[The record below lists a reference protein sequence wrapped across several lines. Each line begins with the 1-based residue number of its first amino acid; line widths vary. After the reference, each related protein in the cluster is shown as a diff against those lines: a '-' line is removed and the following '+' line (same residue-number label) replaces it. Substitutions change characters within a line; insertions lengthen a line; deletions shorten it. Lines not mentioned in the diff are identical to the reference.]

1 MDSFIYPLQS
11 KSMVYVSSLLILK
24 LKMRVINQNISK
36 AYDQALKFASM
47 HYENFPVGSLLL
59 PKTLR
64 KHVAIIYWFARTA
77 DDIADEGS
85 IAETERLKN
94 LNDFEKSF
102 TELLNNKFHS
112 PFEEALYH
120 TITEKSLTAQ
130 LFYDL
135 LKAFKQD
142 VVKKSY
148 KDFDEVLDYCKYSA
162 NPIGRLMLELF
173 GLRNEQAFAYSD
185 KVCTALQLTNFYQDI
200 EIDYAK
206 GRIYIAKNEME
217 MFNVSENHFAESIND
232 SNFARLLEHNLN
244 RTQLMF
250 KEGWKILNY
259 LKGRFRYEIKWTI
272 LGGELILSKIRK
284 NGYKIFN
291 LRPSLTKRDFVALF
305 MKSFFL

>member
-1 MDSFIYPLQS
+1 
-11 KSMVYVSSLLILK
+11 
-24 LKMRVINQNISK
+24 MRAINQNISK
-36 AYDQALKFASM
+36 AYDEALKFARM
-47 HYENFPVGSLLL
+47 HYENFPVVSLLL
-59 PKTLR
+59 PKNLR

-77 DDIADEGS
+77 DDIADEGNIS
-85 IAETERLKN
+85 ETERLKK
-94 LNDFEKSF
+94 LNEFENSF
-102 TELLNNKFHS
+102 TELLNNKFYS
-112 PFEEALYH
+112 PFEEALYL
-120 TITEKSLTAQ
+120 TITEKSLTTQ

-148 KDFDEVLDYCKYSA
+148 KNFDEVLDYCKYSA

-173 GLRNEQAFAYSD
+173 EIRNEQAFAYSD

-206 GRIYIAKNEME
+206 GRIYLAENEMR
-217 MFNVSENHFAESIND
+217 MFNVSVNHFTEGKND
-232 SNFARLLEHNLN
+232 SNFARLLEYNVN

-250 KEGWKILNY
+250 REGWKILNY

-291 LRPSLTKRDFVALF
+291 MRPSLTKRDFVALF

>member
-1 MDSFIYPLQS
+1 
-11 KSMVYVSSLLILK
+11 
-24 LKMRVINQNISK
+24 MRVVNQNISK
-36 AYDQALKFASM
+36 AYDQALTFASK
-47 HYENFPVGSLLL
+47 HYENFPVVSLLL
-59 PKTLR
+59 PRTLR

-85 IAETERLKN
+85 IAEKERLKN
-94 LNDFEKSF
+94 LNEFEKSF
-102 TELLNNKFHS
+102 TELLNKKFQS
-112 PFEEALYH
+112 PFHEALYH
-120 TITEKSLTAQ
+120 TITEKSLTTQ

-148 KDFDEVLDYCKYSA
+148 KNFDEVLDYCKYSA

-173 GLRNEQAFAYSD
+173 GLRNEQAFFCSD
-185 KVCTALQLTNFYQDI
+185 HVCTALQLTNFYQDI

-206 GRIYIAKNEME
+206 GRIYIAENEMR
-217 MFNVSENHFAESIND
+217 MFNVTHNHFAERIND
-232 SNFARLLEHNLN
+232 SSFARLLEYNVN
-244 RTQLMF
+244 RAQLMF
-250 KEGWKILNY
+250 REGRKILSY

-305 MKSFFL
+305 IWSFFL

>member
-1 MDSFIYPLQS
+1 
-11 KSMVYVSSLLILK
+11 
-24 LKMRVINQNISK
+24 MRVVNQNISK
-36 AYDQALKFASM
+36 AYDQALKFASK
-47 HYENFPVGSLLL
+47 HYENFPVVSLLL
-59 PKTLR
+59 PRTLR

-77 DDIADEGS
+77 DDIADEGK

-94 LNDFEKSF
+94 LNEFEKSF
-102 TELLNNKFHS
+102 TELLDKKFQS
-112 PFEEALYH
+112 PFQEALYH
-120 TITEKSLTAQ
+120 TITEKSLTTQ

-148 KDFDEVLDYCKYSA
+148 ENFDEVLDYCKYSA
-162 NPIGRLMLELF
+162 NPIGRLMLELL
-173 GLRNEQAFAYSD
+173 GLRNEQAFSYSD

-206 GRIYIAKNEME
+206 GRIYIAENEMR
-217 MFNVSENHFAESIND
+217 MFNVSENHFAERIND
-232 SNFARLLEHNLN
+232 SNFARLLEYNVN
-244 RTQLMF
+244 RAQLMF
-250 KEGWKILNY
+250 REGRKILSY

-272 LGGELILSKIRK
+272 LGGELILSKIKK

-291 LRPSLTKRDFVALF
+291 IRPSLTNRDFVALF